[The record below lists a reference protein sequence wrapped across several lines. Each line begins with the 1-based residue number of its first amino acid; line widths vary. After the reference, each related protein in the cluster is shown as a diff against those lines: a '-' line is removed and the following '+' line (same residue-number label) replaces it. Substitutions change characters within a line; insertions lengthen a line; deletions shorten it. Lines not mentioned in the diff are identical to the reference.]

1 MGSQRAYLRRS
12 EIMSAITPIPRYRLA
27 LCAAAA
33 AGLALAAPGLPAHAQ
48 DYGHDYG
55 NNDGRYDNGPQYVD
69 QDRDVTVQALP
80 REERDPATGAPYER
94 VYASRVVSY
103 ADLDLNSRWGVR
115 ELRARVVSAARDACD
130 ALDNGIA
137 INAPDDPPCV
147 SRAVERAMYQVPIP
161 DYFDDRY

>member
-1 MGSQRAYLRRS
+1 
-12 EIMSAITPIPRYRLA
+12 MSAITPIPRYRLA

-33 AGLALAAPGLPAHAQ
+33 AGLALAAPGLPAQAQ

-55 NNDGRYDNGPQYVD
+55 RYDNSAQSVD
-69 QDRDVTVQALP
+69 PGNDVTVTAQP

-103 ADLDLNSRWGVR
+103 ADLDLNARWGVR
-115 ELRARVVSAARDACD
+115 ELRARVVRAARDACD
-130 ALDNGIA
+130 ELDNSGIA

-147 SRAVERAMYQVPIP
+147 STAVQRAMYQVPVA
-161 DYFDDRY
+161 DYFDNQD

>member
-1 MGSQRAYLRRS
+1 MA
-12 EIMSAITPIPRYRLA
+12 AITPIPRYRLA

-55 NNDGRYDNGPQYVD
+55 NDYGRYDTGPQYAD
-69 QDRDVTVQALP
+69 QDGDVTVQARP

-103 ADLDLNSRWGVR
+103 ADLNLNSRWGVR
-115 ELRARVVSAARDACD
+115 ELHARLVSAARDACD
-130 ALDNGIA
+130 ELENDPMLVT
-137 INAPDDPPCV
+137 APDDPPCV
-147 SRAVERAMYQVPIP
+147 STAVRRAMYQVPVP
-161 DYFDDRY
+161 DYFDGQD